1 MPKKDG
7 VDVVWSYP
15 LGKQKKIVV
24 ALVNKSYTIRAPF
37 PSFNQGKTSNRV
49 IYLSKL
55 LAPNREEVAIQL
67 AKDLAE
73 DLTNGT
79 STEEV
84 LAKWLG
90 VAYTGED
97 FVILGDFDKDK
108 YSLPEEPGVVVVR
121 RKFSQEILYV
131 GEADRIRSMVVGME
145 TSNGRYVGADPVFK
159 ALTVAEI
166 VISVEYLITKSPRER
181 KFLWA
186 RLITENRPAYQF
198 RPL

>member
-15 LGKQKKIVV
+15 LGQQRKIVV
-24 ALVNKSYTIRAPF
+24 ALVKGSYTIRAPF

-79 STEEV
+79 PTKEV

-90 VAYTGED
+90 VAYMGED
-97 FVILGDFDKDK
+97 FIILDNFDTDK
-108 YSLPEEPGVVVVR
+108 YSLPESPGVFVVR

-131 GEADRIRSMVVGME
+131 GEGKRLRSLVAGVRRD
-145 TSNGRYVGADPVFK
+145 NGRYGGADLIFGTLRAAK
-159 ALTVAEI
+159 IA
-166 VISVEYLITKSPRER
+166 ISLEYCIAHCGRER

-198 RPL
+198 R